1 MSFFEEE
8 QPGHMQQVM
17 FRWQRLWT
25 LHEYMDFPVKR
36 YYVLKNTIFMI
47 TGGQGVWNIGD
58 QSVAVRPGML
68 VGITAG
74 TLLEAA
80 DPQTIGAEGWA
91 IEFYLYRTIEDDQE
105 GIRLSQHNWRLPGER
120 AFLIASVT
128 DVGMKEKLQNL
139 SALDKR
145 GLEQEVERHQ
155 VLYALLADLYQAASG
170 KNDNRPAED
179 QAVLRSVHYMQ
190 QHYDQ
195 PLTCQALS
203 NVAGL
208 SLSHYSRT
216 FKAMTGKPP
225 LEFLNR
231 YRMFRAQEC
240 LLKSTASAQTV
251 AAQVGYEDAAYFS
264 RRFKQMTGVTPKEFV
279 RTIANRSICVL
290 SPLYAEIL
298 IALGIVPRSVVIVPL
313 LLPKHQQE
321 LFDRY
326 QVRMI
331 PTSQFSLDIQAIRAE
346 QPQFI
351 ASQPIQEK
359 TQRELMEIAP
369 VVSGLS
375 RDLHPAIAQLAAMF
389 RKEDEAAKLYDHI
402 RVLNERAR
410 LQLENRLKSRMTVMV
425 LRVEPDGYRYMG
437 AHANGLSRIL
447 YRELGLAIPSALNKG
462 QEWFNPLRLEQLP
475 LADPDFIWVENR
487 IMEGGDTTLR
497 MKALGS
503 SPYWRALKAV
513 QSNRIFKLDTR
524 LWIGCGPMG
533 YSIIL
538 GEIVDALTSQ

>member
-1 MSFFEEE
+1 MSFFGEER
-8 QPGHMQQVM
+8 QGHMQQVM

-58 QSVAVRPGML
+58 QAVAVRTNML
-68 VGITAG
+68 IGITAG

-80 DPQTIGAEGWA
+80 DSQTIGPEGWA
-91 IEFYLYRTIEDDQE
+91 IEFHLYRTMEDGQG
-105 GIRLSQHNWRLPGER
+105 GIRLSRHNWRLPGER
-120 AFLIASVT
+120 AFLITCVT
-128 DVGMKEKLQNL
+128 DLRMKEKLKNL
-139 SALDKR
+139 SVPDKR
-145 GLEQEVERHQ
+145 ELEQEVGRHQ
-155 VLYALLADLYQAASG
+155 VLYALLAELYQAASR
-170 KNDNRPAED
+170 KNDNRRAED
-179 QAVLRSVHYMQ
+179 QAVLRSVHYIE

-195 PLTCQALS
+195 PLTREALA

-208 SLSHYSRT
+208 SPSHYSRT
-216 FKAMTGKPP
+216 FRAMTGKPP

-231 YRMFRAQEC
+231 YRMFRAQEY

-264 RRFKQMTGVTPKEFV
+264 RRFKQMAGVTPKEFV
-279 RTIANRSICVL
+279 RTIASRSICVL

-298 IALGIVPRSVVIVPL
+298 IALGIVPSSVVIIPL
-313 LLPKHQQE
+313 LLPKHQRE

-331 PTSQFSLDIQAIRAE
+331 PTSQFSLDVQAIRDE

-351 ASQPIQEK
+351 VSHPIHEQTK
-359 TQRELMEIAP
+359 HELMEIAP

-375 RDLHPAIAQLAAMF
+375 RDLQPAIAQIASLF
-389 RKEDEAAKLYDHI
+389 RKENEAAQLYDQI
-402 RVLNERAR
+402 RILNQRAR
-410 LQLENRLKSRMTVMV
+410 LQLENRTKSRVTVMV
-425 LRVEPDGYRYMG
+425 LRVESDGYRYLG

-447 YRELGLAIPSALNKG
+447 YRELGLAIPSVLNEG

-538 GEIVDALTSQ
+538 GEIVDALTRQ